1 MTTKAELAER
11 LERVKQV
18 MGDNPRPRDVARAL
32 GVPFQTAVF
41 DLRRLGVAPGKQ
53 GKRKGDRHA
62 GTAEFHGRVLRAVQA
77 DPSRSLRAIG
87 ADFGI
92 SGEAVRLI
100 IQWAGLPPKPDAKRG
115 PAERTDP
122 QKLAV
127 TLALR
132 QRGMSFRDIG
142 AELGIGT
149 MTAYKRV
156 QRAKALGIEVRL

>member
-1 MTTKAELAER
+1 MTTQAELAER

-32 GVPFQTAVF
+32 GVPYQIAVY
-41 DLRRLGVAPGKQ
+41 DLRRLGVAPGKS

-62 GTAEFHGRVLRAVQA
+62 VTAEFHGAVLRRVQA

-87 ADFGI
+87 ADFKI

-100 IQWAGLPPKPDAKRG
+100 IRGAGLPPKPADR
-115 PAERTDP
+115 RRIDP
-122 QKLAV
+122 QKLAA

-149 MTAYKRV
+149 MTAFARV
-156 QRAKALGIEVRL
+156 QRAKALGIEVRA